1 MRRRKTPLE
10 IFSLSFL
17 DCICCGLGAVLIV
30 LLLYVQAMRRQENT
44 VPALRAHAS
53 ALSNDIVNLNS
64 RIATLSRAEGSY
76 TNTIMAISNAWMGL
90 VVQYAQL
97 SDELKLAQDR
107 SRILGDLGGTIKEQ
121 LNLIQSLSNEL
132 LQAKTTR
139 TILGIPIV
147 QTRLLFLIDASL
159 SMQDDQ
165 RLADVKGAFKVML
178 ASLNETYAVDLVWFT
193 TRSSQ
198 DRTAVYTPLWG
209 SLQPATAARKTDAAR
224 FVTTLQ
230 PIGGTPTTTA
240 VCKALKEYGD
250 AAAIVL
256 LSDGEPTDHD
266 NWTECAADI
275 KSANVHERPIY
286 TVGVGSQMSNVSG
299 AARQFMERVAR
310 ESGGACI
317 SF

>member
-64 RIATLSRAEGSY
+64 RIATLSSAEGSY

-121 LNLIQSLSNEL
+121 LNLIQSLSNDMR
-132 LQAKTTR
+132 QAQATR
-139 TILGIPIV
+139 TILGIPIA

-178 ASLNETYAVDLVWFT
+178 ASLNDTYAVDLVWFT
-193 TRSSQ
+193 TRGSQ
-198 DRTAVYTPLWG
+198 DRTPVYTPLWS
-209 SLQPATAARKTDAAR
+209 SLLPATAARKADATR

-230 PIGGTPTTTA
+230 AIGGTPTTTA
-240 VCKALKEYGD
+240 VLQALKEYGN
-250 AAAIVL
+250 ATAIVL

-266 NWTECAADI
+266 NWASCAEDI
-275 KSANVHERPIY
+275 KSANVPRRPIY
-286 TVGVGSQMSNVSG
+286 TVGVGSQMSDVNSP
-299 AARQFMERVAR
+299 ARQFMERVAR